1 MENLLQS
8 DQGHYVLCDFGSAT
22 ARVLKPEVCLHSYT
36 KRYKK
41 WCHTGVW
48 GTSHRRGDQEV
59 YNIVLQV
66 FSTSVSLTV
75 IQMKWCF
82 FCRSPEMVDLYSG
95 LHITTKADIW
105 ALGCLLYKVVK
116 WSTKNQFPI
125 WTINLSVMFLHLAVR
140 RVNACNTVWSL
151 FLPWVLKI
159 FTGGKKLSFLN
170 LNMPI
175 AVNIAFTGYAQ
186 VDTVHVDP

>member
-22 ARVLKPEVCLHSYT
+22 ARVLKPEVCIHCYT

-105 ALGCLLYKVVK
+105 ALGCLLYKVVRRR
-116 WSTKNQFPI
+116 TKKSVSNLDNQSFSYVSSHCPSESQRLQYSLVTFPS
-125 WTINLSVMFLHLAVR
+125 LSPQNFHR
-140 RVNACNTVWSL
+140 W
-151 FLPWVLKI
+151 
-159 FTGGKKLSFLN
+159 
-170 LNMPI
+170 
-175 AVNIAFTGYAQ
+175 
-186 VDTVHVDP
+186 